1 MSEKKLEECSLE
13 LEECSLE
20 QATHIEMGGK
30 VYEFGNVFTSKGEVL
45 KYNDSLIDVCR
56 GTTGWQLI
64 NVDTFPILGIKPL
77 KKKKREPIEF
87 EATFAMYDGQWH
99 TLAILNDSFAYLN
112 NKRVRF
118 RCVEILE
125 EEK

>member
-1 MSEKKLEECSLE
+1 MSEKKFEPCTLTE
-13 LEECSLE
+13 
-20 QATHIEMGGK
+20 ATHVEMGGK
-30 VYEFGNVFTSKGEVL
+30 VYLLGGNEVEL
-45 KYNDSLIDVCR
+45 EYYHDECIGIRWLEEDAFIPE
-56 GTTGWQLI
+56 QL
-64 NVDTFPILGIKPL
+64 FHILGIKTF
-77 KKKKREPIEF
+77 KEKKREPIEF
-87 EATFAMYDGQWH
+87 EATFVKNDGQWH